1 MAAKGDTAGVIAPP
15 PLIFLAGLVAGY
27 GMDYLWRTP
36 PLPFDRETG
45 YMIGAVYGAI
55 GIGVAVAALLG
66 FRRAGTSPEPWHP
79 TSALVVQGIY
89 RRTRNPMYLG
99 ITLIYLGITAAFGGL
114 WMAGCYCRCWS
125 SCITVSSRA
134 RNAIWKR
141 SSVTAIE
148 TIRHRSGDGFD
159 ATLTGAN
166 YWKGVERHGKRGI
179 RIGAG

>member
-27 GMDYLWRTP
+27 GMDYLWPTP
-36 PLPFDRETG
+36 PLPFDREIG

-99 ITLIYLGITAAFGGL
+99 MTLIYLGITAAFGGL
-114 WMAGCYCRCWS
+114 WMAVTLLPVLVVMHYGV
-125 SCITVSSRA
+125 IA
-134 RNAIWKR
+134 REERYLEAKF
-141 SSVTAIE
+141 
-148 TIRHRSGDGFD
+148 GDGYRDYTASVRRWF
-159 ATLTGAN
+159 
-166 YWKGVERHGKRGI
+166 
-179 RIGAG
+179 

>member
-79 TSALVVQGIY
+79 TSAL
-89 RRTRNPMYLG
+89 
-99 ITLIYLGITAAFGGL
+99 
-114 WMAGCYCRCWS
+114 
-125 SCITVSSRA
+125 
-134 RNAIWKR
+134 
-141 SSVTAIE
+141 
-148 TIRHRSGDGFD
+148 
-159 ATLTGAN
+159 
-166 YWKGVERHGKRGI
+166 
-179 RIGAG
+179 